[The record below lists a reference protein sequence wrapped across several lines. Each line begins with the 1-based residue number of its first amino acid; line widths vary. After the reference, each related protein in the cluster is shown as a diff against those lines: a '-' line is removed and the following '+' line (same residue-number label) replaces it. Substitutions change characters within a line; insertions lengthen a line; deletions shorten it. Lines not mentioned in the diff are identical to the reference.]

1 MYDYQTLSHPLGL
14 ATGDIALLAGG
25 IALVIAVLF
34 LGLSGNKRG
43 RRWLGAVGWLTLI
56 LSVGAL
62 GFGTLRSTTSS
73 SSTSSSLPA

>member
-1 MYDYQTLSHPLGL
+1 MDDYSSISHPLGL
-14 ATGDIALLAGG
+14 ATGDLALLAGG

-43 RRWLGAVGWLTLI
+43 RRWLGAIGWLTLI

-62 GFGTLRSTTSS
+62 GFGTVRDTASA
-73 SSTSSSLPA
+73 STSQSPA